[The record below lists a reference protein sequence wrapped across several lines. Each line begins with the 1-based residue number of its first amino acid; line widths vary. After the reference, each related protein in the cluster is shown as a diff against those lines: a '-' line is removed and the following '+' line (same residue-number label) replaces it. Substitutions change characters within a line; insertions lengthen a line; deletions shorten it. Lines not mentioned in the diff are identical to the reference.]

1 MQLTFYGATRSV
13 TGSLHFLEVNGHRI
27 ILDCGLFQGQ
37 RAETYERN
45 LNFPFDP
52 ATVDAVLLSHA
63 HIDHS
68 GNLPNLTKQ
77 GFTGTIWCTA
87 ATRDLCASML
97 QDSGHIQEKDVEFV
111 NKKRAR
117 AGEPPVA
124 PLYTRND
131 AVATLEQFASVSYQ
145 RPVNVTPGVTAT
157 YFDAG
162 HILGS
167 AMIQLDLE
175 EAGQRC
181 RLIYSGDIGRRG
193 LAILRDPT
201 VFDGADYV
209 IMESTYGNRR
219 HEPPAEASERLA
231 EVVKNTHRRRGKVI
245 IPAFAVGRTQELV
258 YALHRLSDEREIP
271 HLPVFVDSPLATNVT
286 EVFRLHPEC
295 YDQELR
301 QFLESDRDRNPFGFE
316 SLTYVRDV
324 RESKELN
331 FLRESAII
339 ISASGMA
346 EAGRILHHLRNNIE
360 NAANT
365 VLFVGFQAENTLGRR
380 LLDGISPVRI
390 FGEQHIV
397 RARIERIDGYSA
409 HADRVELLDW
419 VGHMDRT
426 RLRQVF
432 LVHGENE
439 QALALQQGIQGLGIS
454 NVVIPDRGDRFEL

>member
-439 QALALQQGIQGLGIS
+439 QALALQQGIQGLGIR

>member
-1 MQLTFYGATRSV
+1 MHLTFYGAARSV
-13 TGSLHFLEVNGHRI
+13 TGSLHLLEVNGHRI
-27 ILDCGLFQGQ
+27 VLDCGLFQGK

-45 LNFPFDP
+45 LHFPFDP
-52 ATVDAVLLSHA
+52 TTIHAVLLSHA

-68 GNLPNLTKQ
+68 GNLPNLVKQ
-77 GFTGTIWCTA
+77 GFSGTVWCTA

-97 QDSGHIQEKDVEFV
+97 QDSGYIQEKDVEFV

-124 PLYTRND
+124 PLYTRSD
-131 AVATLEQFASVSYQ
+131 AIVTLEQFASVSYQ
-145 RPVNVTPGVTAT
+145 RVIRVAPGVTAT
-157 YFDAG
+157 FFDAG

-175 EAGQRC
+175 EAGRRC
-181 RLIYSGDIGRRG
+181 RVIYSGDIGRRG

-201 VFDGADYV
+201 LFDTADYV
-209 IMESTYGNRR
+209 IMESTYGDRS
-219 HEPPAEASERLA
+219 HGTPAEASERLA
-231 EVVKNTHRRRGKVI
+231 TVIKTTHRRRGKVI

-258 YALHRLSDEREIP
+258 YGLHRLSNEREIP
-271 HLPVFVDSPLATNVT
+271 GLPVFVDSPLATNVT

-316 SLTYVRDV
+316 NLTYVRDV
-324 RESKELN
+324 RESKQLN

-390 FGEQHIV
+390 FGEMHIV

-409 HADRVELLDW
+409 HADRAELLDW
-419 VGHMDRT
+419 IGQMDRT

-432 LVHGENE
+432 LVHGETPSAT
-439 QALALQQGIQGLGIS
+439 ALAEGIQELGIDH
-454 NVVIPDRGDRFEL
+454 VVIPERGQRFEL

>member
-419 VGHMDRT
+419 IGHMDRT

>member
-77 GFTGTIWCTA
+77 GFTGTIWCTP

>member
-77 GFTGTIWCTA
+77 GFTGTIWCTP

-419 VGHMDRT
+419 IGHMDRT

>member
-1 MQLTFYGATRSV
+1 MQLTFYGAARSV
-13 TGSLHFLEVNGHRI
+13 TGSLHFLEVNDHRI
-27 ILDCGLFQGQ
+27 VLDCGLFQGR

-52 ATVDAVLLSHA
+52 ATVHTVLLSHA

-68 GNLPNLTKQ
+68 GNLPNLCKQ
-77 GFTGTIWCTA
+77 GFTGTIWSTA

-111 NKKRAR
+111 NKRRAR
-117 AGEPPVA
+117 AGEPAVA

-131 AVATLEQFASVSYQ
+131 AIATLEQFATVSYQ
-145 RPVNVTPGVTAT
+145 RPVHVAPGVTAT

-175 EAGQRC
+175 EAGRHC
-181 RLIYSGDIGRRG
+181 RLIFSGDIGRRG

-201 VFDGADYV
+201 LFDGADYV

-219 HEPPAEASERLA
+219 HETPDEASERLA
-231 EVVKNTHRRRGKVI
+231 RVVRDAHRRRGKVI

-258 YALHRLSDEREIP
+258 YALHQLSNEREIP
-271 HLPVFVDSPLATNVT
+271 HLPVFVDSPLAANVT

-301 QFLESDRDRNPFGFE
+301 HFLESDRDRNPFGFE
-316 SLTYVRDV
+316 NLTYVRDV
-324 RESKELN
+324 RDSKELN

-380 LLDGISPVRI
+380 LLDGLSPVRI

-409 HADRVELLDW
+409 HADRDELLDW
-419 VGHMDRT
+419 VGHMDRK

-432 LVHGENE
+432 LVHGEIE
-439 QALALQQGIQGLGIS
+439 PATALAQGIQALGIDQ
-454 NVVIPDRGDRFEL
+454 VAIPERGDRFEL

>member
-1 MQLTFYGATRSV
+1 MQITFYGAARSV
-13 TGSLHFLEVNGHRI
+13 TGSMHLLEVNGHRI
-27 ILDCGLFQGQ
+27 LLDCGLFQGK

-52 ATVDAVLLSHA
+52 ATIHTVLLSHA

-68 GNLPNLTKQ
+68 GNLPNLSKQ
-77 GFTGTIWCTA
+77 GFAGSIWCTA

-111 NKKRAR
+111 NKRRAR
-117 AGEPPVA
+117 AGEPAVA

-131 AVATLEQFASVSYQ
+131 AIATLDQFVSVSYQ
-145 RPVNVTPGVTAT
+145 RPVNVAPGVTVT

-167 AMIQLDLE
+167 AMIQFDLE
-175 EAGQRC
+175 EAGRHC
-181 RLIYSGDIGRRG
+181 RLVFSGDIGRRG

-201 VFDGADYV
+201 LFSSADYV
-209 IMESTYGNRR
+209 IMESTYGGRT
-219 HEPPAEASERLA
+219 HETPDEAGERLA
-231 EVVKNTHRRRGKVI
+231 TVVKDTYRRRGKVI

-258 YALHRLSDEREIP
+258 YALHRLSNEREIP

-301 QFLESDRDRNPFGFE
+301 QFLETDRDRNPFGFE
-316 SLTYVRDV
+316 NLTYIRDV
-324 RESKELN
+324 RDSKELN
-331 FLRESAII
+331 YRRESAII

-346 EAGRILHHLRNNIE
+346 EAGRILHHLRNNVE
-360 NAANT
+360 NSANT
-365 VLFVGFQAENTLGRR
+365 ILFVGFQAENTLGRR
-380 LLDGISPVRI
+380 LMDGISPVRI

-397 RARIERIDGYSA
+397 RARVERIDGYSA
-409 HADRVELLDW
+409 HADHHELLGW
-419 VGHMDRT
+419 IGHLDRT

-432 LVHGENE
+432 LVHGEL
-439 QALALQQGIQGLGIS
+439 QPATALAQGIRDLGIRE
-454 NVVIPDRGDRFEL
+454 VVIPERGDSFEL